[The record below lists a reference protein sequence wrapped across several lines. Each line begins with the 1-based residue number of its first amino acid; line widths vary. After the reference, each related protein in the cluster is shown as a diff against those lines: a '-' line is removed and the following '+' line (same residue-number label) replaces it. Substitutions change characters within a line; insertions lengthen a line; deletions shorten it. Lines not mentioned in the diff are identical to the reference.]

1 MRVDGCLFSKQLL
14 SKAKTMKR
22 LFTATTS
29 IDGANIEMLKGL
41 LEEAEIRCMIRNEY
55 LSSAMGEVPF
65 LESSPE
71 LWILKDEDLLRA
83 SAIVENWRTTRVN
96 VGEPWTCAHCG
107 ENIEGQFTS
116 CWQCGEE
123 RQVARPNAES

>member
-1 MRVDGCLFSKQLL
+1 
-14 SKAKTMKR
+14 MKR
-22 LFTATTS
+22 LFTATNS

-41 LEEAEIRCMIRNEY
+41 LEEAQIRCMIRNEY

-71 LWILKDEDLLRA
+71 LWILNDEDYLRA
-83 SAIVENWRTTRVN
+83 SALLQTWRTTRIEVH
-96 VGEPWTCAHCG
+96 GPWACTHCG

-123 RQVARPNAES
+123 REGARPVAES

>member
-1 MRVDGCLFSKQLL
+1 
-14 SKAKTMKR
+14 MKR
-22 LFTATTS
+22 LFTATTP

-41 LEEAEIRCMIRNEY
+41 LEESEIRCMIRNEY

-71 LWILKDEDLLRA
+71 LWILKDEDYLRA
-83 SAIVENWRTTRVN
+83 RTLLETWRTTRIEVT
-96 VGEPWTCAHCG
+96 GPWACAQCG

-123 RQVARPNAES
+123 RQPAQRNAES